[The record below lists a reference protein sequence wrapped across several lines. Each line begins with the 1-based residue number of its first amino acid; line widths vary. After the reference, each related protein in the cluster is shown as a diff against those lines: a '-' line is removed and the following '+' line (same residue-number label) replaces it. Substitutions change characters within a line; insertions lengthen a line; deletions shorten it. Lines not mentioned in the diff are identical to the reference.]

1 MVPEGITDLAPW
13 ANWSEAA
20 DGALRFLY
28 EYVGWDVWVITHVEG
43 DRQVVLRTWPE
54 GAVLLGT
61 ELSWASSFCR
71 QMVEGNAPR
80 IATVTA
86 AVPAYSTRCSGPVA
100 DIAAYIGVPLVTADL
115 HLFGTL
121 CGLATRAQPRS
132 AVRELPL
139 VETIARMLS
148 TVLAPAAA
156 GPAGTRRAGASAAAR

>member
-1 MVPEGITDLAPW
+1 
-13 ANWSEAA
+13 
-20 DGALRFLY
+20 
-28 EYVGWDVWVITHVEG
+28 
-43 DRQVVLRTWPE
+43 
-54 GAVLLGT
+54 
-61 ELSWASSFCR
+61 
-71 QMVEGNAPR
+71 MVEGNAPR

-100 DIAAYIGVPLVTADL
+100 DVAAYIGVPLVTADL

>member
-1 MVPEGITDLAPW
+1 MVPEGLADVAPW

-28 EYVGWDVWVITHVEG
+28 EYMGWDVWVITHVQG
-43 DRQVVLRTWPE
+43 DRQVVLRAYPE
-54 GAVLLGT
+54 AVVRRGN
-61 ELSWASSFCR
+61 ELPWERSFCR
-71 QMVEGNAPR
+71 QMIDGKAPR

-86 AVPAYSTRCSGPVA
+86 AVPAYSTRCVGLL
-100 DIAAYIGVPLVTADL
+100 DHIAAYVGVPLVTADMQ
-115 HLFGTL
+115 LFGTL

-156 GPAGTRRAGASAAAR
+156 KPAGTRRAGTAATAR